1 MNKFS
6 IMHQIRKMKNY
17 YDMDDY
23 CLIDIY
29 LIIKEL
35 PIGLFKLSNIE
46 DILSSEV
53 LVFVTNYRL
62 VVYDRGNI
70 NFCDSKREFKKDS

>member
-1 MNKFS
+1 MNEFS

-29 LIIKEL
+29 LTIKDL

-46 DILSSEV
+46 EILSSDV
-53 LVFVTNYRL
+53 LVFITNYRL
-62 VVYDRGNI
+62 VVYDRGNVD
-70 NFCDSKREFKKDS
+70 FFDSKREFNKG